1 MRTGII
7 LVDDH
12 KIFREGVRNLLNQQD
27 GMQVVGEAENGL
39 KAIDLVRKLSPQVVI
54 MDVHMPNLN
63 GVDATRRILEE
74 APNVKVIA
82 LSMHSHRHLV
92 QEMLRAGASGYL
104 LKECA
109 FEELVLAIN
118 MVFDENRIY
127 LSPEI
132 TQLMLGDYLHPH
144 RKQNSPDSSL
154 LTSKEKE
161 ILKLVAEGQTSEK
174 IALSLEISR
183 RTVEKHRAQIMNK
196 LKIDNLAELV
206 KFAIREGLVHL

>member
-1 MRTGII
+1 MKIGIV

-12 KIFREGVRNLLNQQD
+12 KIFREGVRNLLEHQD
-27 GMQVVGEAENGL
+27 SIQVIGEADDGRQ
-39 KAIDLVRKLSPQVVI
+39 AIELVRKLSPQVVI
-54 MDVHMPNLN
+54 MDVTMPNLN
-63 GVDATRRILEE
+63 GVDATLRILEE
-74 APNVKVIA
+74 NQKVKVIA
-82 LSMHSHRHLV
+82 LSMHSHQHLV
-92 QEMLRAGASGYL
+92 KEMLKAGASGYL

-109 FEELVLAIN
+109 FEELVRAIH

-132 TQLMLGDYLHPH
+132 TQLMLEDYLHPH
-144 RKQNSPDSSL
+144 RKQNTPDSSL

-174 IALSLEISR
+174 IALNLDMSR
-183 RTVEKHRAQIMNK
+183 RTVEKYRGRIMNK

-206 KFAIREGLVHL
+206 KFAIREGLVNL